1 MLVFDY
7 VMWHPILVTWN
18 PNEKPLSKR
27 ELQEIVDAERSRR
40 DFESGMNQA
49 GSAAG
54 DLIGMGLVGIHSN
67 PKFAK
72 YNYLMGGISAL
83 VSFVLLVDNNMGW
96 FWKIL
101 LPLLAGL
108 LGWTFGLLALFT
120 ASAGAVIW
128 GIIKVLDHFEAF

>member
-1 MLVFDY
+1 MS
-7 VMWHPILVTWN
+7 WN

-27 ELQEIVDAERSRR
+27 ELQEIVNAERARQ
-40 DFESGMNQA
+40 DFESGWSQA

-67 PKFAK
+67 PKFVK

-120 ASAGAVIW
+120 ATAGAVIW

>member
-1 MLVFDY
+1 MS
-7 VMWHPILVTWN
+7 WN

-27 ELQEIVDAERSRR
+27 ELQEIVNAERARQEY
-40 DFESGMNQA
+40 ESGMNQA
-49 GSAAG
+49 ASAAG
-54 DLIGMGLVGIHSN
+54 DLIGAGLVGIHSN
-67 PKFAK
+67 PKFVK

-108 LGWTFGLLALFT
+108 VGWTFGLLALFT
-120 ASAGAVIW
+120 ATAGAVIW

>member
-1 MLVFDY
+1 MS
-7 VMWHPILVTWN
+7 WN

-27 ELQEIVDAERSRR
+27 ELQEIVNAERARQ

-49 GSAAG
+49 GSASG

-108 LGWTFGLLALFT
+108 VGWTFGLLALFT

>member
-1 MLVFDY
+1 MS
-7 VMWHPILVTWN
+7 WN
-18 PNEKPLSKR
+18 PNDKPLSKR
-27 ELQEIVDAERSRR
+27 ELQEIINAERARN

-67 PKFAK
+67 EKLAIYNKF
-72 YNYLMGGISAL
+72 MGLACGLIT
-83 VSFVLLVDNNMGW
+83 FFLLLDNNLGW

-108 LGWTFGLLALFT
+108 VGWTFGLLALFT
-120 ASAGAVIW
+120 SIAGLVIW
-128 GIIKVLDHFEAF
+128 GIIKVLSHFNAF

>member
-1 MLVFDY
+1 MS
-7 VMWHPILVTWN
+7 WN

-49 GSAAG
+49 SSAVG

-72 YNYLMGGISAL
+72 YNYLMGGICAL
-83 VSFVLLVDNNMGW
+83 VSFVLLVDNNLGW

-108 LGWTFGLLALFT
+108 FGWALGLLALFT

>member
-1 MLVFDY
+1 MS
-7 VMWHPILVTWN
+7 WN

-27 ELQEIVDAERSRR
+27 ELQEIVNSERAREEY
-40 DFESGMNQA
+40 ESGLNQV

-54 DLIGMGLVGIHSN
+54 GLAGMGLVGIHSN

-72 YNYLMGGISAL
+72 FNYLMGGICAL
-83 VSFVLLVDNNMGW
+83 VSFFLLVDNNMGW

-108 LGWTFGLLALFT
+108 VGWTFGLLALIT

-128 GIIKVLDHFEAF
+128 GIIKVLSQLGAF

>member
-1 MLVFDY
+1 MS
-7 VMWHPILVTWN
+7 WN

-49 GSAAG
+49 GSASG

-72 YNYLMGGISAL
+72 YNYLMGGICAL
-83 VSFVLLVDNNMGW
+83 VSFILLVDNNMGW

-108 LGWTFGLLALFT
+108 VGWTFGLLALFT

>member
-1 MLVFDY
+1 MS
-7 VMWHPILVTWN
+7 WN

-40 DFESGMNQA
+40 DFESGWNQA

-67 PKFAK
+67 PKFVK
-72 YNYLMGGISAL
+72 YNYIMGGICAL

-108 LGWTFGLLALFT
+108 VGWTFGLLALFT

>member
-1 MLVFDY
+1 MS
-7 VMWHPILVTWN
+7 WN

-40 DFESGMNQA
+40 DFESGLNQA

-108 LGWTFGLLALFT
+108 VGWTFGLLAFF
-120 ASAGAVIW
+120 AAAVGLIIW
-128 GIIKVLDHFEAF
+128 GIIKILSQLGAF

>member
-1 MLVFDY
+1 MS
-7 VMWHPILVTWN
+7 WN
-18 PNEKPLSKR
+18 PNEKPLSKS
-27 ELQEIVDAERSRR
+27 ELQDVVNAERARK

-67 PKFAK
+67 PRLAI
-72 YNYLMGGISAL
+72 YNKLMGLICCL
-83 VSFVLLVDNNMGW
+83 VSFFLLLDDNMGW

-108 LGWTFGLLALFT
+108 FGWTFGLLAVFT
-120 ASAGAVIW
+120 AIAGVVIW
-128 GIIKVLDHFEAF
+128 GIIKVLSHFGAF